1 MRGQRWQAQRAPGT
15 VVTNMQVQRRS
26 GRVAGAVLAACVLAW
41 LPWRGAEAANA
52 ASAADTGSAEAAA
65 RMLRAAEDFDAA
77 RRGTDAGAALALGQ
91 RALALAEQNPADGA
105 AQRVDL
111 LLGLSELHAQRG
123 ETPAAIG
130 TLERALGL
138 REQELGIDHPDL
150 AMLLSKLAALQQQAG
165 RTADAE
171 RTLQR
176 AVAILRAAYGPSHLR
191 VRETLATLRGLYVA
205 AGRDADAERL
215 RLELDSLERVTRDA
229 GAVGIRQSTRNR
241 RYVTRNGFASVRV
254 FYGTNR
260 ARTGEADPTRF
271 YGTKRGDLQFGY
283 ADVTIPE
290 THKEGEL
297 ETPSRWSMLTI
308 GVDSAAARKR
318 FVLLQAV
325 QPLARDRFLG
335 SLRVSL
341 AATPSREL
349 LVFVHGYNNSFE
361 DASRRVAQ
369 LVYDLDFDGT
379 PAMFSWPSAES
390 TTSYTVDEAAV
401 AVSGRRLAD
410 FLQVVAAE
418 AGATRVHLI
427 AHSMGNRA
435 LLDAL
440 PLYLAKRTP
449 EKPGSRLG
457 QIVFT
462 APDVDRDLFVDA
474 IPGLA
479 GAAERMTLYAS
490 DSDKALRTSELLH
503 GAPRAG
509 LAGTRLVTLAGLDS
523 IDMSSIEA
531 DLMGHSYFADNTGA
545 MYDLFRLLWRGDP
558 PPRRC
563 GMVGRGS
570 GARTSTSWTFNV
582 QDCSGQEILLAGV
595 LFKRFGNLASGL
607 VRARLSAAKEP
618 EQKEEWGRIR
628 ARLDYVLRSGAGP

>member
-1 MRGQRWQAQRAPGT
+1 
-15 VVTNMQVQRRS
+15 VQ
-26 GRVAGAVLAACVLAW
+26 
-41 LPWRGAEAANA
+41 
-52 ASAADTGSAEAAA
+52 AADRFE
-65 RMLRAAEDFDAA
+65 AA
-77 RRGTDAGAALALGQ
+77 RRGNDLPAALALGR
-91 RALALAEQNPADGA
+91 RALALAEQEVVGDR
-105 AQRVDL
+105 AQRIDL
-111 LLGLSELHAQRG
+111 LQGIADLHERRG
-123 ETPAAIG
+123 ETPEAIAA
-130 TLERALGL
+130 LERALAQ
-138 REQELGIDHPDL
+138 REQELGSDHPDL
-150 AMLLSKLAALQQQAG
+150 ATLLEKLAGLQQRAG
-165 RTADAE
+165 RPQDAE

-176 AVAILRAAYGPSHLR
+176 TVSILRAAYGPQHLR
-191 VRETLATLRGLYVA
+191 VREALATLRTLYVA
-205 AGRDADAERL
+205 NGRDADAARVATEI
-215 RLELDSLERVTRDA
+215 EGLERSSRDA
-229 GAVGIRQSTRNR
+229 GAISLRQSTRNR
-241 RYVTRNGFASVRV
+241 RYTQKDGFASVRV

-260 ARTGEADPTRF
+260 SPTGARDPSKF

-297 ETPSRWSMLTI
+297 ESPSRWSMMTI
-308 GVDSAAARKR
+308 DLGSAAARKR
-318 FVLLQAV
+318 FVLLQGV
-325 QPLARDRFLG
+325 QPLARERFLD
-335 SLRVSL
+335 SLRAHM
-341 AATPSREL
+341 AAAPSREL

-390 TTSYTVDEAAV
+390 TTSYTVDEATV
-401 AVSGRRLAD
+401 GVSGRRLAD
-410 FLQVVAAE
+410 FLQVVAGE
-418 AGATRVHLI
+418 SGATRVHLI

-449 EKPGSRLG
+449 AKPGSRLG

-474 IPGLA
+474 VPGIV
-479 GAAERMTLYAS
+479 GAAARLTLYAS
-490 DSDKALRTSELLH
+490 NSDKALRTSELLH

-509 LAGTRLVTLAGLDS
+509 LAGDRLITLGGLDS
-523 IDMSSIEA
+523 IDMSSIQA

-563 GMVGRGS
+563 GMVGRG
-570 GARTSTSWTFNV
+570 GAQASQSWKFNV

-595 LFKRFGNLASGL
+595 LFKRFGNRASGL
-607 VRARLSAAKEP
+607 VRARISAVKEP
-618 EQKEEWGRIR
+618 EQKEEWSRILS
-628 ARLDYVLRSGAGP
+628 RLDYVLRTEVTP